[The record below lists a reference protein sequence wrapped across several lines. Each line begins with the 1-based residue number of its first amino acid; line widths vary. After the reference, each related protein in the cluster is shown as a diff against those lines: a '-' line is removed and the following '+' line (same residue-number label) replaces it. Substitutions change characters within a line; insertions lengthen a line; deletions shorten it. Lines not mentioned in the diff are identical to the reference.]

1 MGLIQAEFDNLNV
14 SQSDYTT
21 FVEAIPFQV
30 YAILA
35 IVMIPLV
42 AFTKKDFS
50 QMKKAET
57 EAAAQEYSFEN
68 DMQGQTGKDGQVYG
82 TSNAK
87 PVMVIVPIIVVF
99 ATLFITLVPWK
110 HDQRPRYGRI
120 YCKRIKEYEFLGRT
134 GACGHLYL
142 RSLCI
147 LLDRKLLGDFR
158 NHDAACD
165 SDGPCVWYSLCD
177 SRGGC
182 FVRRTVWRPLLA
194 YFGYHYPL
202 LYRGRVQSD
211 RPCKNPA
218 AVCLRER
225 GDYICGI
232 YLRWIYQES
241 FGSGAGSRDFAG
253 SDDGLGKNG

>member
-57 EAAAQEYSFEN
+57 ETAAQEYSFEN

-99 ATLFITLVPWK
+99 ATLFITLDPWK

-134 GACGHLYL
+134 GACVNGVITFAAFIFAGFT
-142 RSLCI
+142 RSPLAAALAVVI
-147 LLDRKLLGDFR
+147 LL
-158 NHDAACD
+158 AVMM
-165 SDGPCVWYSLCD
+165 VW
-177 SRGGC
+177 GKTGE
-182 FVRRTVWRPLLA
+182 
-194 YFGYHYPL
+194 
-202 LYRGRVQSD
+202 QQ
-211 RPCKNPA
+211 
-218 AVCLRER
+218 REEAS
-225 GDYICGI
+225 
-232 YLRWIYQES
+232 ES
-241 FGSGAGSRDFAG
+241 NISS
-253 SDDGLGKNG
+253 